1 MSPLWEGRLLH
12 IGIRIYNRIMSIV
25 EHRSIKSVVKGIWT
39 HSLSIL
45 TMFTFP
51 YQVTVACHRLRG
63 VKIGKQSH
71 VARGV
76 VLDDRNPD
84 LIEIGK
90 GVAITSG
97 VMILC
102 HQRDLTNYRP
112 GMYAMHCPFKEG
124 RVVIKD
130 GAHIGIGAI
139 IMPGVTVGEGAIIG
153 AGSVVTHDIPPY
165 CVAVGSPAKV
175 IRTFEKS
182 EL

>member
-1 MSPLWEGRLLH
+1 
-12 IGIRIYNRIMSIV
+12 
-25 EHRSIKSVVKGIWT
+25 
-39 HSLSIL
+39 
-45 TMFTFP
+45 MFTFP
-51 YQVTVACHRLRG
+51 YQVTVALHRLRG
-63 VKIGKQSH
+63 VKIGKKSH

-112 GMYAMHCPFKEG
+112 GMYAMQCPFKEG
-124 RVVIKD
+124 KVVIKD

-139 IMPGVTVGEGAIIG
+139 VMPGVTIGEGAIIG
-153 AGSVVTHDIPPY
+153 AGSVVQLFP
-165 CVAVGSPAKV
+165 V
-175 IRTFEKS
+175 ITLNAQNVVRLKQTIS
-182 EL
+182 HRDDNHNMGG